1 MVNNMNKKGF
11 TLIELITTFAL
22 ATVIIILLI
31 NIVLVI
37 KNIYTNNNIK
47 SELLI
52 EQSNLSNL
60 INKRLTKD
68 SLNYYESC
76 SDSDFCYIFSFV
88 DGTTSKLVVDDD
100 FIKFD
105 NYVYKIK
112 NNTKIDKPTI
122 ETIIDIEVSNTN
134 SNNSFLIINIP
145 ITYKLTPNKN
155 YGINV
160 VYQYN
165 SNYIEL

>member
-1 MVNNMNKKGF
+1 MNKKGF

-31 NIVLVI
+31 NVVVVI

-60 INKRLTKD
+60 MNKKFSKD
-68 SLNYYESC
+68 MLDSYIPCN
-76 SDSDFCYIFSFV
+76 DSDFCYEFNFV
-88 DGTTSKLVVDDD
+88 DGSISKLVVSDE

-105 NYVYKIK
+105 AYVYKLKNSIK
-112 NNTKIDKPTI
+112 THNPTL
-122 ETIIDIEVSNTN
+122 ETIIDIDVSTTDAND
-134 SNNSFLIINIP
+134 SFLIINIP
-145 ITYKLTPNKN
+145 IKHKLYPNKN
-155 YGINV
+155 YGINL

-165 SNYIEL
+165 STKVEL